1 MFAGLIKNEFIKTF
15 AKKKTYIVLFLF
27 LVVCTAITVI
37 SYNNEKTYL
46 ASLDPATK
54 VENIEE
60 EIGYMKESIRYLTED
75 PSLSEE
81 MKVKELE
88 GSQTYLK
95 ELEADLVEA
104 RAALARNEAYDWRA
118 EALKELEFNKAELA
132 TTKDADSKA
141 FFESEIV
148 RIEYHLANDIP
159 INESSLNTA
168 FNYLRLSITVIIMG
182 FLAFGLI
189 LFGGDIMSGEY
200 TPGTLKFLLIQPVTR
215 TKVLMSKYLVT
226 VATALGLVLG
236 IQILSALAIATI
248 NGFGSLNLPLLVGQK
263 YEIQLQN
270 GFEQVVAVAGSGH
283 FIGQG
288 EYILKALLFE
298 ALFIATMVA
307 FTTMVSVLVK
317 SSVIAFTVLIA
328 TLLGTNII
336 YNLSSAYRSLS
347 TYFFIHLT
355 DVDGILTGNIIAQT
369 GVLNFSYALSIIVFL
384 VSTVVLL
391 GISITVFKKRDILI

>member
-37 SYNNEKTYL
+37 SYNNEKAYL
-46 ASLDPATK
+46 ASLDPATI

-60 EIGYMKESIRYLTED
+60 EIGYMKENIRYLTED

-141 FFESEIV
+141 YLESEIV

>member
-1 MFAGLIKNEFIKTF
+1 MFAGLLKNEFIKTF

-37 SYNNEKTYL
+37 SYNNEKAYL

-54 VENIEE
+54 VENIEQ

-118 EALKELEFNKAELA
+118 EALKELEFNQAELA

-141 FFESEIV
+141 YLESEIV

-336 YNLSSAYRSLS
+336 YTLSSAYRSLS

-384 VSTVVLL
+384 VSTAVLL
-391 GISITVFKKRDILI
+391 GISITVFKRRDILI

>member
-37 SYNNEKTYL
+37 SYNNEKAYL

-60 EIGYMKESIRYLTED
+60 EIGYMKENIRYLTED

-141 FFESEIV
+141 YLESEIV

>member
-27 LVVCTAITVI
+27 LVVSTAITVI
-37 SYNNEKTYL
+37 SNNNEKSYL

-54 VENIEE
+54 VENIQR
-60 EIGYMKESIRYLTED
+60 EIGYMKENIRYITED
-75 PSLSEE
+75 PAIPED
-81 MKVKELE
+81 MKAKELE

-95 ELEADLVEA
+95 ELEADLAEA
-104 RAALARNEAYDWRA
+104 QAALARNETYDWRA
-118 EALKELEFNKAELA
+118 EALKELEQDKVAL
-132 TTKDADSKA
+132 TTARDADSKA
-141 FFESEIV
+141 NLESEIL
-148 RIEYHLANDIP
+148 RIEYHLENDIP
-159 INESSLNTA
+159 INESNLNTA

-182 FLAFGLI
+182 FLTFGLI

-226 VATALGLVLG
+226 LASALGMVLG
-236 IQILSALAIATI
+236 VQILSALAIATV
-248 NGFGSLNLPLLVGQK
+248 NGFGSFNLPMLVGQK
-263 YEIQLQN
+263 YETQLRD
-270 GFEQVVAVAGSGH
+270 GFEQVVTIAGSGH

-298 ALFIATMVA
+298 ALFIATMIA
-307 FTTMVSVLVK
+307 FTTMVSVVVK

-336 YNLSSAYRSLS
+336 YNISSVYRSLS
-347 TYFFIHLT
+347 TYFFLHLT
-355 DVDGILTGNIIAQT
+355 DVDGILSGRIIAQT
-369 GVLNFSYALSIIVFL
+369 GALNFSYTLSIFILL
-384 VSTVVLL
+384 VSTVILL
-391 GISITVFKKRDILI
+391 GISITIFKKRDILI

>member
-37 SYNNEKTYL
+37 SYNNEKAYL
-46 ASLDPATK
+46 ASLDPATI

-118 EALKELEFNKAELA
+118 EALKELEFNQAELA

-141 FFESEIV
+141 YLESEVV

-336 YNLSSAYRSLS
+336 YTLSSAYRSLS

-384 VSTVVLL
+384 VSTAVLL
-391 GISITVFKKRDILI
+391 GISITVFKRRDILI

>member
-37 SYNNEKTYL
+37 SYNNEKAYL

-141 FFESEIV
+141 YLESEIV